1 MTPVH
6 VGITGHRVLAEPERI
21 EAGLERALRRIET
34 AYPERLLKVFS
45 ALAEGADRLAL
56 GPALKRAG
64 TSLVAVLPLEK
75 YDYLSDFKT
84 SDSKDE
90 FLRLLSGAGDVI
102 ELPSC
107 AEREEAYAAA
117 GNYICEHAE
126 VLVAVW
132 DGQDGQG
139 RGGTATVVAKARE
152 LGLPIAW
159 VHSGNRNPGT
169 LEPTSLGNE
178 QGSVSYENF

>member
-1 MTPVH
+1 M
-6 VGITGHRVLAEPERI
+6 
-21 EAGLERALRRIET
+21 AGVEQALRRIEAT
-34 AYPERLLKVFS
+34 FAGRPLRILS

-56 GPALKRAG
+56 GPVLERTDSK
-64 TSLVAVLPLEK
+64 LVAVLPLEK
-75 YDYLSDFKT
+75 YDYLTDFET

-90 FLRLLSGAGDVI
+90 FLRLLGAAGEIV
-102 ELPSC
+102 ELPAQ

-117 GNYICEHAE
+117 GDYICEHAD

-132 DGQDGQG
+132 DGQKGQG
-139 RGGTATVVAKARE
+139 QGGTATVVAKARE

-159 VHSGNRNPGT
+159 VHAGNRKPGT